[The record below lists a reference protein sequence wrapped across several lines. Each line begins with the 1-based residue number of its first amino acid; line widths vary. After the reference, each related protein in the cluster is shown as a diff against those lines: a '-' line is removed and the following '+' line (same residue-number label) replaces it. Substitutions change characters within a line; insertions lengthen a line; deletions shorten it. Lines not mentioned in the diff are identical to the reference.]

1 MFVKVR
7 ITSGSS
13 TGKELTFRGKQ
24 FLVGRADECNLRPQ
38 SDTISRRHCLIEIS
52 ETRASILDLGSR
64 NGTIV
69 NGNRADK
76 PVELHA
82 GDLVCV
88 GALKFQIIEC
98 PQPATSAAAAATAKK
113 NAKLAGNSGIIGD
126 WLLEADKD
134 AKIRESTAQ
143 LETRQYAFEDTDRID
158 IDSSVRET
166 TAADTESQPT
176 AAVPN
181 AHPKKKLPPGKL
193 PKVPPREDAPK
204 DTQEAASQML
214 KKFWKRT

>member
-13 TGKELTFRGKQ
+13 AGKELTFRGKQ
-24 FLVGRADECNLRPQ
+24 FLVGRSDECNLRPQ

-69 NGNRADK
+69 NGDRADT
-76 PVELHA
+76 PVELQV
-82 GDLVCV
+82 GDLVCI

-98 PQPATSAAAAATAKK
+98 PQPATAASAAVAKR
-113 NAKLAGNSGIIGD
+113 NAKLAGNSGVIGD

-134 AKIRESTAQ
+134 AKIRESTAE
-143 LETRQYAFEDTDRID
+143 LETRQYAFEDTDRIT
-158 IDSSVRET
+158 IDPSVRET
-166 TAADTESQPT
+166 TDTPVESQPT
-176 AAVPN
+176 AALPK
-181 AHPKKKLPPGKL
+181 ADPKKKLPPGKL

-214 KKFWKRT
+214 KKFWKRS